1 MVMLIDFKA
10 ILVVKGYKKKPDIDY
25 FEVFTPV
32 AKLDTIDMI
41 IALKAQKKVDNS
53 PNGCEVNFS

>member
-32 AKLDTIDMI
+32 AKLDTIHMI
-41 IALKAQKKVDNS
+41 IALKAQKK
-53 PNGCEVNFS
+53 GGQFTKWM